1 MLLFIALM
9 VGSERLYSIGKLFE
23 PYGYMP
29 ILPENQHVTLVFIG
43 DADSYRSYLLKQ
55 KLSRIVVRHSRFI
68 EIKELELLPPQKATN
83 VVTTVRIPNDV
94 MKLRELLLKEIRNVI
109 EPKDK
114 YSFYPHVTIARRPRP
129 IPEDLIDG
137 VIETMEKARGKLP
150 RVLHVKG
157 LALVYSR
164 AGRYKVELWLSEPLV
179 SER

>member
-1 MLLFIALM
+1 MPLFIALM
-9 VGSERLYSIGKLFE
+9 VSSERLYGIGKLFE
-23 PYGYMP
+23 IYGYMP
-29 ILPENQHVTLVFIG
+29 IPPENQHVTLIFIG

-68 EIKELELLPPQKATN
+68 EIKGLELLPPQKATN
-83 VVTTVRIPNDV
+83 VAATVRIPNDV
-94 MKLRELLLKEIRNVI
+94 MKLRELLLEEIRKVI
-109 EPKDK
+109 EPKDR

-129 IPEDLIDG
+129 ISEDLIDG
-137 VIETMEKARGKLP
+137 VLETVKRVRGKLP

-179 SER
+179 GER